1 MKLKRVLALIVV
13 VVLLGGFGIYKFVA
27 GGFYERWKLEKTM
40 SDDYRYKDYVERGEE
55 LNAII
60 SKVQEW
66 ELNLVDKSL
75 NGGNFTMHSKGDVK
89 GLGIFKDV
97 KGIKGAPVDLQVDIT
112 YFYDVANNRALQ
124 HVRVNSEEKKLHKN
138 TTVVYDKDGME
149 LITYD

>member
-1 MKLKRVLALIVV
+1 MKLKKVLALIGIVV
-13 VVLLGGFGIYKFVA
+13 ILGGFGIYRFVS

-75 NGGNFTMHSKGDVK
+75 NGGNFTMRSKGDVK

-97 KGIKGAPVDLQVDIT
+97 KGIKGAPSDLQVDIT

-124 HVRVNSEEKKLHKN
+124 HVRVNSEEKKIHKN